1 MDSPLVSKR
10 VVVTRPANQAMSF
23 CEQLMALG
31 ARPIRFPTIRLE
43 PVRDVIQLKRALS
56 SLSDY
61 DRVIFTSVNG
71 VRFTWAAL
79 QTPWPDNLRTV
90 AIGPATAEALRQR
103 GVEPEFV
110 PEEFTAERIAVGL
123 DSVTGQ
129 KILLLRAQKANPVL
143 ADVLRARQADVTEVA
158 AYRTLM
164 NTPDQ
169 SAFAALIAG
178 FDVLTFTSSST
189 VEGFAAVG
197 KQPPD
202 HVVIA
207 CIGPVTASTAR
218 RTGYR
223 VDVIAREYTT
233 GGLIQS
239 LIDHFTDVR

>member
-1 MDSPLVSKR
+1 MDSPLVCKR
-10 VVVTRPANQAMSF
+10 VVVTRAANQATSF
-23 CEQLMALG
+23 CERLTALG

-43 PVRDVIQLKRALS
+43 PMRDGMQLQRALNG
-56 SLSDY
+56 LSNY
-61 DRVIFTSVNG
+61 DRVVFTSVNG

-79 QTPWPDNLRTV
+79 QTRWPHNVRTI
-90 AIGPATAEALRQR
+90 AIGPATAEALRR
-103 GVEPEFV
+103 KEVEPEFV
-110 PEEFTAERIAVGL
+110 PDEFTAERIAVGL
-123 DSVTGQ
+123 DHVAGQ

-169 SAFAALIAG
+169 SAFAALMAG
-178 FDVLTFTSSST
+178 FDILTFTSSST
-189 VEGFAAVG
+189 VEGFTAIG
-197 KQPPD
+197 KPPPD

-218 RTGYR
+218 RRGYR
-223 VDVIAREYTT
+223 VDVIAREYTI

-239 LIDHFTDVR
+239 LTDHYTHVR